1 MYFDAAVVFVTN
13 SLLFRFAMGIL
24 WSNQVAMGQSNQEC
38 KETSRI
44 KCMSHLK
51 KLELRFL
58 HIKKKIFGLVTH
70 LFLGFAIVQN
80 RF

>member
-58 HIKKKIFGLVTH
+58 HITGLVTH